1 MNKFDENLIKE
12 ILKRIRNKFDF
23 ISFYKDQ
30 KKHEKTLCSSAD
42 SELTP
47 PCDNFNLIYQDDE

>member
-1 MNKFDENLIKE
+1 MAHKLMNKFDENLIKE

-30 KKHEKTLCSSAD
+30 KK
-42 SELTP
+42 
-47 PCDNFNLIYQDDE
+47 